1 MAVTNRRRLMTNA
14 KAAKPAS
21 KGIDRFDA
29 ADANFLGTPSW
40 SFGTSTPTRKD
51 AAYTKG
57 VEQDT
62 ANGCVTS

>member
-1 MAVTNRRRLMTNA
+1 MEFRDLDSYT
-14 KAAKPAS
+14 
-21 KGIDRFDA
+21 
-29 ADANFLGTPSW
+29 
-40 SFGTSTPTRKD
+40 KD